1 MLEQETKAFAK
12 SVADDL
18 MYMGAL
24 PMSKY
29 TTAIET
35 IREALISKGLG
46 E

>member
-1 MLEQETKAFAK
+1 MLEQETKGFAK

-18 MYMGAL
+18 LYMGAL
-24 PMSKY
+24 PLSKY
-29 TTAIET
+29 NTAAET